1 MRTMTETRS
10 LEQEQTTAPSLIG
23 AGAEP
28 RPSTDVASVFKAHH
42 AFVWR
47 VLRHLGVA
55 AADQEDV
62 LQEVFVVVH
71 RRLADYREQDKMR
84 AWLYAICTRVVRD
97 QRRRIARR
105 HEELREPPDLSHQP
119 SQASEVADRQAL
131 SLAQRMLASLPEK
144 QRAVFMLYEI
154 EQLSMPEI
162 ALAVEC
168 PLPTAYARLRKAR
181 ERVLSEVT
189 RARLKG
195 ELP

>member
-1 MRTMTETRS
+1 MHTMSQIRS
-10 LEQEQTTAPSLIG
+10 LGQEESAEQPL
-23 AGAEP
+23 
-28 RPSTDVASVFKAHH
+28 DVSAIFKAHH

-47 VLRHLGVA
+47 ILRHLGVA
-55 AADQEDV
+55 AADQDDV

-71 RRLADYREQDKMR
+71 RRLADYRDQDKMR

-97 QRRRIARR
+97 HRRRIARR
-105 HEELREPPDLSHQP
+105 HEALREPPDRSQQP
-119 SQASEVADRQAL
+119 SQVRALADQQAL
-131 SLAQRMLASLPEK
+131 WLAQRVLDALPEK
-144 QRAVFMLYEI
+144 QRAVFVLYEI

-162 ALAVEC
+162 AQAVEC

-181 ERVLSEVT
+181 ERVLAEVA

>member
-1 MRTMTETRS
+1 MQAMTEIRS
-10 LEQEQTTAPSLIG
+10 LDHEQSAAQALDVTAI
-23 AGAEP
+23 
-28 RPSTDVASVFKAHH
+28 FKAHH

-47 VLRHLGVA
+47 ILRHLGVA

-71 RRLADYREQDKMR
+71 RRLGDYREQDKMR

-97 QRRRIARR
+97 HRRRVVRR
-105 HEELREPPDLSHQP
+105 REDPRELPDLSQQA
-119 SQASEVADRQAL
+119 SQAHAVADQQAL
-131 SLAQRMLASLPEK
+131 SMAQRMLELLPEK
-144 QRAVFMLYEI
+144 QRAVFVLYEI

-162 ALAVEC
+162 AAAVEC

-181 ERVLSEVT
+181 ERVLAEVA

-195 ELP
+195 EVP

>member
-1 MRTMTETRS
+1 MHAMSQTRS
-10 LEQEQTTAPSLIG
+10 LEQEQEQSAALVKGALDVTAI
-23 AGAEP
+23 
-28 RPSTDVASVFKAHH
+28 FKAHH

-47 VLRHLGVA
+47 ILRHLGVA

-71 RRLADYREQDKMR
+71 RRLADYCEHDKMR

-97 QRRRIARR
+97 HRRRIARR
-105 HEELREPPDLSHQP
+105 REDPRELPDFSQQP
-119 SQASEVADRQAL
+119 SQARVVADQQAL
-131 SLAQRMLASLPEK
+131 SIAQRMLASLPEK
-144 QRAVFMLYEI
+144 QRAVFVLYEI

-181 ERVLSEVT
+181 ERVLSEVAK
-189 RARLKG
+189 ARLKG

>member
-1 MRTMTETRS
+1 MQTMSQIRS
-10 LEQEQTTAPSLIG
+10 LGEERAADQAL
-23 AGAEP
+23 
-28 RPSTDVASVFKAHH
+28 DVSGVFKAHH

-47 VLRHLGVA
+47 ILRHLGVA
-55 AADQEDV
+55 ASDLDDV

-97 QRRRIARR
+97 HRRKVTRR
-105 HEELREPPDLSHQP
+105 HEALHELPDLSQAP
-119 SQASEVADRQAL
+119 SQANAVADQQAL
-131 SLAQRMLASLPEK
+131 WIAQRMLNTLPEK
-144 QRAVFMLYEI
+144 QRAVFVLHEI
-154 EQLSMPEI
+154 EQLPMPEI

-181 ERVLSEVT
+181 ERVLAEVA

>member
-1 MRTMTETRS
+1 MQTMSQIRS
-10 LEQEQTTAPSLIG
+10 LGQEQSVEQAL
-23 AGAEP
+23 
-28 RPSTDVASVFKAHH
+28 DVSAVFKAHH

-47 VLRHLGVA
+47 ILRHLGVA
-55 AADQEDV
+55 AADLDDV

-97 QRRRIARR
+97 HRRRVARR
-105 HEELREPPDLSHQP
+105 HEELREVPDASHQP
-119 SQASEVADRQAL
+119 SQASAVADQQAL
-131 SLAQRMLASLPEK
+131 WLAQRMLNALPDK
-144 QRAVFMLYEI
+144 QRAVFVLHEI

-181 ERVLSEVT
+181 ERVLAEVA

>member
-1 MRTMTETRS
+1 MRTMTEIRS
-10 LEQEQTTAPSLIG
+10 LGEGETA
-23 AGAEP
+23 ARAV
-28 RPSTDVASVFKAHH
+28 DVTAIFKAHH

-47 VLRHLGVA
+47 ILRHLGVA

-97 QRRRIARR
+97 HRRRLGRR
-105 HEELREPPDLSHQP
+105 HEELRAEPVQSREP
-119 SQASEVADRQAL
+119 SQASEIADQRAL
-131 SLAQRMLASLPEK
+131 SLAQRMLAALPEK
-144 QRAVFMLYEI
+144 QRAVFLLYEI

-181 ERVLSEVT
+181 ERVLAEV
-189 RARLKG
+189 ARIRLRG
-195 ELP
+195 EMP

>member
-1 MRTMTETRS
+1 
-10 LEQEQTTAPSLIG
+10 
-23 AGAEP
+23 
-28 RPSTDVASVFKAHH
+28 
-42 AFVWR
+42 
-47 VLRHLGVA
+47 LGVA

-71 RRLADYREQDKMR
+71 RRLGDYREQDKMR
-84 AWLYAICTRVVRD
+84 AWLYAISTRVVRD
-97 QRRRIARR
+97 HRRRVARR
-105 HEELREPPDLSHQP
+105 HEDLREVPDSADSSQPPL
-119 SQASEVADRQAL
+119 QARALADQRAL
-131 SLAQRMLASLPEK
+131 SLAQQMLDTLPEK
-144 QRAVFMLYEI
+144 QRAVFVLYEI

-189 RARLKG
+189 RARLRG

>member
-1 MRTMTETRS
+1 MHTMTETRS
-10 LEQEQTTAPSLIG
+10 LRQEQSADSALDVTAI
-23 AGAEP
+23 
-28 RPSTDVASVFKAHH
+28 FKAHH

-47 VLRHLGVA
+47 ILRHLGVA
-55 AADQEDV
+55 AADHEDV

-105 HEELREPPDLSHQP
+105 HEDLREAPEFSHEA
-119 SQASEVADRQAL
+119 SQAGSVADKQAL
-131 SLAQRMLASLPEK
+131 SLAQRMLDTLPDK
-144 QRAVFMLYEI
+144 QRAVFLLYEI
-154 EQLSMPEI
+154 EQLSMPEV
-162 ALAVEC
+162 ALALEC

-181 ERVLSEVT
+181 ERVLSEVAK
-189 RARLKG
+189 ARLKG

>member
-1 MRTMTETRS
+1 MRTMTIRS
-10 LEQEQTTAPSLIG
+10 LEQERADPALDVTAL
-23 AGAEP
+23 
-28 RPSTDVASVFKAHH
+28 FKAHH

-47 VLRHLGVA
+47 ILRHLGVA

-84 AWLYAICTRVVRD
+84 SWLYAICTRVVRD
-97 QRRRIARR
+97 YRRRAGRR
-105 HEELREPPDLSHQP
+105 HEELREAPEQP
-119 SQASEVADRQAL
+119 HEASQASSFADRQAL
-131 SLAQRMLASLPEK
+131 SLAQRMLAMLPEK
-144 QRAVFMLYEI
+144 QRAVFLLYEI

-181 ERVLSEVT
+181 ERVLAEV
-189 RARLKG
+189 ARMRLRG
-195 ELP
+195 EMP

>member
-1 MRTMTETRS
+1 MHTMSEIRS
-10 LEQEQTTAPSLIG
+10 LEQEQL
-23 AGAEP
+23 AEP
-28 RPSTDVASVFKAHH
+28 ALDVTAIFKAHH

-47 VLRHLGVA
+47 ILRHLGVA

-71 RRLADYREQDKMR
+71 RRLADYRDQDKMR

-97 QRRRIARR
+97 QKRRVARR
-105 HEELREPPDLSHQP
+105 HEDLKEAPDQSEPAT
-119 SQASEVADRQAL
+119 QAHAVAEQQAL
-131 SLAQRMLASLPEK
+131 SLAQRMLEALPEK
-144 QRAVFMLYEI
+144 QRAVFVLYEI

-162 ALAVEC
+162 ALAVDC

-181 ERVLSEVT
+181 ERVLSEVA

>member
-1 MRTMTETRS
+1 MHAMSQTRS
-10 LEQEQTTAPSLIG
+10 LEQQQEEASEMALDVTAI
-23 AGAEP
+23 
-28 RPSTDVASVFKAHH
+28 FKAHH

-47 VLRHLGVA
+47 ILRHLGVA

-71 RRLADYREQDKMR
+71 RRLGDYREQDKIR

-97 QRRRIARR
+97 HRRRVARR
-105 HEELREPPDLSHQP
+105 REDLREVPDLSHQP
-119 SQASEVADRQAL
+119 SQARVVADQQAL
-131 SLAQRMLASLPEK
+131 TLAQSMLASLPDK
-144 QRAVFMLYEI
+144 QREVFVLYEI
-154 EQLSMPEI
+154 EQLSMVEI

-181 ERVLSEVT
+181 ERVLSEVA

>member
-1 MRTMTETRS
+1 MQTMSDTRS
-10 LEQEQTTAPSLIG
+10 LGQDQMADSALDVTAI
-23 AGAEP
+23 
-28 RPSTDVASVFKAHH
+28 FKAHH

-47 VLRHLGVA
+47 ILRHLGVS
-55 AADQEDV
+55 AADQDDV

-84 AWLYAICTRVVRD
+84 AWLYAICNRVVSGH
-97 QRRRIARR
+97 RRGIARR
-105 HEELREPPDLSHQP
+105 HEDLKEVPDVGQEAPQP
-119 SQASEVADRQAL
+119 RAVADQQAL
-131 SLAQRMLASLPEK
+131 TLATSMLATLPEK
-144 QRAVFMLYEI
+144 QRAVFLLYEI

-181 ERVLSEVT
+181 ERVLAEVA

>member
-1 MRTMTETRS
+1 MTDIRS
-10 LEQEQTTAPSLIG
+10 VEQERSAVPTLDVTA
-23 AGAEP
+23 
-28 RPSTDVASVFKAHH
+28 VFKAHH

-47 VLRHLGVA
+47 ILRHLGVA

-84 AWLYAICTRVVRD
+84 SWLYAICTRVVREH
-97 QRRRIARR
+97 RRRLGRR
-105 HEELREPPDLSHQP
+105 HEELRELPEVPHEP

-131 SLAQRMLASLPEK
+131 TLAHGLLKTLPEK
-144 QRAVFMLYEI
+144 QRAVFVLYEI

-181 ERVLSEVT
+181 ERVLAEV
-189 RARLKG
+189 ARIRLRG
-195 ELP
+195 EMP